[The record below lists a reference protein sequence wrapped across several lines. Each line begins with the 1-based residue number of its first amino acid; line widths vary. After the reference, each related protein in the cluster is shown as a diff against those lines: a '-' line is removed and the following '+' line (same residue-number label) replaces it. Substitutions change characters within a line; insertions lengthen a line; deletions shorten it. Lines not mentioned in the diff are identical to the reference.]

1 MPAPADIG
9 TDPIADDTSP
19 WWIVRRCAAGEEPR
33 HPTFEYAIIQAP
45 TATQAAKRLARQLGG
60 ALSVHVDETRYDS
73 RDAAIDAARGAQT
86 PEEFA
91 ERPDVTV
98 MEEQAP

>member
-1 MPAPADIG
+1 MPEDTITIDSNSS
-9 TDPIADDTSP
+9 TDP

-33 HPTFEYAIIQAP
+33 HPTFEYAIIQAA